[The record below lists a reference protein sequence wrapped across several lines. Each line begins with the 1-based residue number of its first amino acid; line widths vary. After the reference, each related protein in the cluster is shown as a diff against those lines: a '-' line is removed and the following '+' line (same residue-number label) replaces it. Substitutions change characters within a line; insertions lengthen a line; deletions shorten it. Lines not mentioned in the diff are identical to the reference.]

1 APLYRRPDPV
11 PVRKASASA
20 WGGLVGVVHETQLLA
35 AWGADPLAQV
45 SDVMARVRKT
55 QLRSN
60 ERRRIHQARLAAR
73 PTRRQKLF

>member
-1 APLYRRPDPV
+1 AG
-11 PVRKASASA
+11 
-20 WGGLVGVVHETQLLA
+20 GGLVGVVHETQLLA

-60 ERRRIHQARLAAR
+60 GRRPIHQARLAAR
-73 PTRRQKLF
+73 PPRRPKLF

>member
-1 APLYRRPDPV
+1 
-11 PVRKASASA
+11 
-20 WGGLVGVVHETQLLA
+20 GLVGVVHETQLLA